1 MEISSK
7 KFVQAKYTNQKIS
20 IYQDNPYIEA
30 LPDIIDNPE
39 KLAELLSRYPYFNN
53 KDLDLPP
60 LYRVQLVRNIESYYK
75 PLSMH
80 FNIEQVISRMIR
92 FGYLHRN
99 SYKKGEKIVSSGQK
113 YEIEETSLSTSPE
126 LSIIGISGIGKTTLL
141 KAILSTY
148 PKVILHTNYKGDRT
162 VRYQIT
168 WLMVQTPSN
177 GSPKGLCLNLLSQ
190 IDEIFGENMYYRKGA
205 TKRVA
210 ELPEY
215 VRRVVEQHS
224 VGVIV
229 FDELQNLR
237 GLGTKKE
244 EELLN
249 FFVELSNTISVPI
262 VLVGTLKA
270 LPLFNSEFRNAR
282 RICGEGSIIWN
293 RISKNNEWRA
303 FVQGLFKYQWTK
315 KRVELNDGLLDL
327 LYDKSQG
334 ITDIVVKLFI
344 FSQYRA
350 ILSGVEKITKGII
363 KSVAKDYLKPIQ
375 PMLDALKRGNEGEL
389 SQYEDIY
396 LKKEDWD
403 EFEKREKEKAM
414 LYENLQ
420 VGNEEFQNK
429 DEYNKKSKIT
439 SITSWLIQ
447 AGFNKNESEEVA
459 NQIVRNLGA
468 DKEINILN
476 RYAYEMITSKDTIT
490 KENVQSKSFKKDKVA
505 KKDGLTSIYEE
516 AKAKKQ
522 PIYELLKKYNYIA
535 EINEFIV

>member
-1 MEISSK
+1 MGIRSK
-7 KFVQAKYTNQKIS
+7 KFVEAKYSNQKVS
-20 IYQDNPYIEA
+20 IYKDNPYIEA

-39 KLAELLSRYPYFNN
+39 KLAELLSRYPYFDK
-53 KDLDLPP
+53 KDLDLPL

-80 FNIEQVISRMIR
+80 FNIEQIISRMIR

-99 SYKKGEKIVSSGQK
+99 PYKKGERIVLSDQK
-113 YEIEETSLSTSPE
+113 YAIEESTLSTSPE
-126 LSIIGISGIGKTTLL
+126 LSIIGMSGIGKTSLL

-168 WLMVQTPSN
+168 WLMVETPSN

-190 IDEIFGENMYYRKGA
+190 IDDIFGENMYYRKGVA
-205 TKRVA
+205 KRVA

-215 VRRVVEQHS
+215 VRQVVTQHA
-224 VGVIV
+224 VGLIV

-293 RISKNNEWRA
+293 RISKDDEWRA

-315 KRVELNDGLLDL
+315 NSIELNDELLDL

-334 ITDIVVKLFI
+334 ITDIVIKLFI

-350 ILSGVEKITKGII
+350 ILTGIEKITKGII

-375 PMLDALKRGNEGEL
+375 PMLDALKRGKEEEL

-396 LKKEDWD
+396 LKKAEWD

-414 LYENLQ
+414 LLGNFQ
-420 VGNEEFQNK
+420 VGNEDLQNK

-439 SITSWLIQ
+439 SVASWLIQ

-459 NQIVRNLGA
+459 RQIVRNLGA

-476 RYAYEMITSKDTIT
+476 RYAYEMITSKDAIT
-490 KENVQSKSFKKDKVA
+490 EENVQNKNFKKDKVT
-505 KKDGLTSIYEE
+505 KKNGLISIYEE
-516 AKAKKQ
+516 AKAKKK
-522 PIYELLKKYNYIA
+522 PIYELLKKHNYIA
-535 EINEFIV
+535 ELNEFIV